1 MTREIDLLLAVASW
15 EVTPQRVAR
24 IRDAVAG
31 VHWERWLSLVE
42 AHRLVPHAHRQLRG
56 AAVSMPDQV
65 RSRFDAAAGDAAI
78 RGLALVRERDA
89 VAGILADANVQAIG
103 FKGPSL
109 ALAAYGD
116 AGSRPSIDL
125 DFVVAPASLAQA
137 LAALREAGFRSRHAM
152 SAAQERALQTSFGH
166 VEYERPGGVA
176 TIELHTA
183 FSRPR
188 FPWTMP
194 VEDVARRASWDGPR
208 GVSTLDPV
216 DEALLQVM
224 HGARHHWQ
232 QLEWLVAFAA
242 VVDRSGVDLL
252 RLAERAARHG
262 ATRALRVALRLADLL
277 LSWRGTNASAGLAA
291 IDADADAL
299 AREIESA
306 ARRGNPEAWI
316 ASPLRFDLRHLD
328 SGADRARYLMHS
340 VFDPTLRE
348 WELVKLPDA
357 LLPLYYP
364 IRLAR
369 LALKP
374 FVRR

>member
-1 MTREIDLLLAVASW
+1 MTSEVDLLLAIAAW
-15 EVTPQRVAR
+15 EAPPERAAR

-31 VHWERWLSLVE
+31 VDWERWLLLVE
-42 AHRLVPHAHRQLRG
+42 AHRLVPHAHRQLRSAG
-56 AAVSMPDQV
+56 VAPPDQV
-65 RSRFDAAAGDAAI
+65 AARLDAAAGDAAV

-89 VAGILADANVQAIG
+89 VAAILADAKVQAIA

-125 DFVVAPASLAQA
+125 DFVVAPADLGRA

-152 SAAQERALQTSFGH
+152 SSAQERALQTSFGH

-176 TIELHTA
+176 TLELHTA

-194 VEDVARRASWDGPR
+194 VKEVAARASWNGPR
-208 GVSTLDPV
+208 GVAALDPV

-232 QLEWLVAFAA
+232 QLEWLVAFVA
-242 VVDRSGVDLL
+242 VLDRHAVNPARLL
-252 RLAERAARHG
+252 ERAARHG
-262 ATRALRVALRLADLL
+262 ATRALRVAMRLAELL
-277 LSWRGTNASAGLAA
+277 LSWQPRDSASAFST
-291 IDADADAL
+291 IRSEVETL
-299 AREIESA
+299 AREIEHA
-306 ARRGNPEAWI
+306 ARRGDPETWI
-316 ASPLRFDLRHLD
+316 ASPMRFDLRQLD
-328 SGADRARYLMHS
+328 GSADRIRYLMHS
-340 VFDPTLRE
+340 FFDPTLRE
-348 WELVKLPDA
+348 WELVRLPDA